1 MDDRIRRDASSE
13 KEEGASSNSIRED
26 LPENNSTPKVNTVTP
41 DAGKINPTGHKVKRF
56 EVHIPESSDFYAG
69 EEKKNDVPARI
80 PAPQTRPAQQGQPPK
95 RPVRP
100 AGQQGRPVQP
110 GRPAGRPAPGGNMP
124 IKKTATGV
132 PSPVSPKTQQAAQKA
147 AEKKAK
153 ETEKMKKK
161 NARTAEK
168 LEAKK
173 AKNLERA
180 EKKKEK
186 NKNFGYNFAKG
197 ILVTCLCLIF
207 IGTIVTV
214 VSSVAFGFINDVLVV
229 DDENKNYSVT
239 VEIPEGA
246 TYDEIFDIL
255 VDKGVVTQPLLTDFF
270 CRFRHYDLQTV
281 YDEETWEP
289 LIDEATGKVV
299 KEPVE
304 YLPGVYHIDADSGI
318 ETILDSMLANNYTE
332 KDTVRLTFP
341 EGWTIA
347 EVFEKIEKY
356 EVCEAEKLYANLDIV
371 ANQYPFLS
379 SIPDNEGR
387 YSKAEG
393 YLFPDTYDFYIGENA
408 SSVLEKLFTN
418 FKDRWTADY
427 TARLKE
433 LGLTV
438 DQVITIASI
447 IQSEAKDGSQMA
459 DVSSVIHN
467 RLNNSA
473 SYPTLDMDSTA
484 DYIKILRSYN
494 LLSDV
499 HYSMYIESYNT
510 YSQIGIPPG
519 PICNPGETAIK
530 AALYPNETNYY
541 FFCHDSNGEIYLAST
556 ASAHQA
562 NVERVIY
569 GNVEGTN

>member
-1 MDDRIRRDASSE
+1 MDDRFRRDAAPE
-13 KEEGASSNSIRED
+13 NMDEITSNSIRED
-26 LPENNSTPKVNTVTP
+26 SPVTQDSP
-41 DAGKINPTGHKVKRF
+41 VVGETAPVADKINPTGHRVKRF
-56 EVHIPESSDFYAG
+56 EVHIPESSDFFA
-69 EEKKNDVPARI
+69 EPDKKNEVPTRI
-80 PAPQTRPAQQGQPPK
+80 PAPQQRPGQPA
-95 RPVRP
+95 RPVR
-100 AGQQGRPVQP
+100 
-110 GRPAGRPAPGGNMP
+110 RPAPHP
-124 IKKTATGV
+124 GV
-132 PSPVSPKTQQAAQKA
+132 PVKKNVTGMPDPVSPETQIAARKA
-147 AEKKAK
+147 AEKKSK
-153 ETEKMKKK
+153 ETEKKKK
-161 NARTAEK
+161 KQARDAEK
-168 LEAKK
+168 LEAAK
-173 AKNLERA
+173 AKSLRKA

-186 NKNFGYNFAKG
+186 RKNFGYNFAKG
-197 ILVTCLCLIF
+197 LLTTCVCVIF
-207 IGTIVTV
+207 IGTVVTL
-214 VSSVAFGFINDVLVV
+214 VSSVAFGFINDVLVI
-229 DDENKNYSVT
+229 DSKNKSYSVT

-246 TYDEIFDIL
+246 TYETIFDIL
-255 VDKGVVTQPLLTDFF
+255 VDKGIVTQPLLTDFF
-270 CRFRHYDLQTV
+270 CKFRHYDLETV

-289 LIDEATGKVV
+289 LIDEETGKTV
-299 KEPVE
+299 KQPVE

-318 ETILDSMLANNYTE
+318 ENILDSMLAYNNVE

-379 SIPDNEGR
+379 SIADNEGR
-387 YSKAEG
+387 YRKAEG

-408 SSVLEKLFTN
+408 SSVLEKLFSN
-418 FKDRWTADY
+418 FESRWTADY
-427 TARLKE
+427 DARLKQ
-433 LGLTV
+433 LGLTM

-447 IQSEAKDGSQMA
+447 IQGEARDASQMA

-484 DYIKILRSYN
+484 DYVKILKSFS

-499 HYSMYIESYNT
+499 HYAMYIESYNT
-510 YSQIGIPPG
+510 YSQIGLPPG
-519 PICNPGETAIK
+519 PICNPGASAIH

-541 FFCHDSNGEIYLAST
+541 FFCHDENGEIYLAST
-556 ASAHQA
+556 ASAHQE